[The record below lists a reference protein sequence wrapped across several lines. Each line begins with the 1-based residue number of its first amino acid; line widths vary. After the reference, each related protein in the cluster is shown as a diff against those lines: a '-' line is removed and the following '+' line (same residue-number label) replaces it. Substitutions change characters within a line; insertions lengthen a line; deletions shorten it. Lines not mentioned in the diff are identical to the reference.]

1 MIDIKSVIPH
11 REPFLFVDQ
20 VVELSD
26 QAIITKKTF
35 RNTEKFYLGHY
46 PDYPIT
52 PGVIL
57 CESVFQSAAILIL
70 KNFPLESSVQ
80 PVLARIENARFKAI
94 VYPDE
99 ELEIQ
104 AKLKEKCGKF
114 FLMDGQIFKTSDR
127 SPVLKVEFSIA
138 TTQKN

>member
-20 VVELSD
+20 VIELGD
-26 QAIITKKTF
+26 RIIITKKIF
-35 RNTEKFYLGHY
+35 RHTENFYLGHY
-46 PDYPIT
+46 PNCPIT

-57 CESVFQSAAILIL
+57 CETIFQSAAILIL
-70 KNFPLESSVQ
+70 KNFPIKSDEQ

-104 AKLKEKCGKF
+104 ARLREKCGKF
-114 FLMDGQIFKTSDR
+114 FLMDGQIFKSTDS
-127 SPVLKVEFSIA
+127 SLVLKVDFSLA
-138 TTQKN
+138 VTHKQ